1 MSRIGRKPI
10 PLPKNVKLAVNNG
23 EVKAEGPKGKLSFRP
38 HRLMKVRVD
47 GDPSSGQRVLVE
59 RPDESREAKSLHGL
73 TRTLVM
79 NMVDGVLNGYKRE
92 LDINGVGYRAEV
104 KGKDLHMTLGFSHPV
119 VFKMPEGVTAAV
131 DDKRTHITL
140 SSADKQLLGATAA
153 KIRSFRPVNK
163 DPYGLKGVRYSDET
177 PRTKEGKSGAK

>member
-1 MSRIGRKPI
+1 MSRIGRRPI
-10 PLPKNVKLAVNNG
+10 PVPKNVKVAVANG

-38 HRLMKVRVD
+38 HRLMKVRLD
-47 GDPSSGQRVLVE
+47 GDKVLVE
-59 RPDESREAKSLHGL
+59 RPDESRAAKSLHGL
-73 TRTLVM
+73 TRTLIT

-92 LDINGVGYRAEV
+92 LDVSGVGYRAEV
-104 KGKDLHMTLGFSHPV
+104 KGKELHMTLGFSHPV
-119 VFKMPEGVTAAV
+119 VYKLPDGVTAAV

-153 KIRSFRPVNK
+153 KVRSFRPVNK

-177 PRTKEGKSGAK
+177 PRQKEGKSGAK